1 MLRTYKVGGYR
12 FCVSMSDDSA
22 LWKGM
27 DNYNPFMVDSNAGL
41 CNAEISDLLFRL
53 DIDFSS
59 NGDDIVRDS
68 KHLAEFDDDTAYISL
83 MSGPDNQR
91 IFLISLNSAMK
102 EQGGILAVERNNQ
115 ECKLYL
121 GACNDYRHGL
131 FIVNNA
137 LMLLYALM
145 SSVKDTILIH
155 ASVVMAD
162 GYGFAFLGK
171 SGTGKSTH
179 TRLWLQNIPGTSLL
193 NDDNP
198 VVRIDSSGNPVIY
211 GSPWSGKTPCYKN
224 LAFPVGGMVRLYQA
238 SVNRFTVQKNVDAF
252 ITLYPGCSVISNDAL
267 LSDGLFDTLAQLAEK
282 VPVGIMECLPNKEAA
297 LLCCHELKHNTM
309 NKTQIQTI

>member
-1 MLRTYKVGGYR
+1 MLRTYKVGGHR

-27 DNYNPFMVDSNAGL
+27 DNYNPFMADGNV
-41 CNAEISDLLFRL
+41 CNAEIPDLLFRL

-59 NGDDIVRDS
+59 NGADIVRDS
-68 KHLAEFDDDTAYISL
+68 KHLAQFDDDTAYISL

-91 IFLISLNSAMK
+91 VFLISLNSAMK
-102 EQGGILAVERNNQ
+102 EQGGVLSIGRNNQ

-121 GACNDYRHGL
+121 GACDDYGHGL

-137 LMLLYALM
+137 LMLLYALT

-198 VVRIDSSGNPVIY
+198 VVRIDSSGTPVIY
-211 GSPWSGKTPCYKN
+211 GSPWSGKTPCYRN
-224 LAFPVGGMVRLYQA
+224 EEVPLRAVVRLSQA
-238 SVNRFTVQKNVDAF
+238 PRNLIRKLS
-252 ITLYPGCSVISNDAL
+252 GISAYVAL
-267 LSDGLFDTLAQLAEK
+267 APSASSMKWEKSMADGLHETFSKLVAT
-282 VPVGIMECLPNKEAA
+282 VGIYHLECLPDAEAS
-297 LLCCHELKHNTM
+297 LLCHETVK
-309 NKTQIQTI
+309 

>member
-1 MLRTYKVGGYR
+1 MLRTYKVGGHR

-121 GACNDYRHGL
+121 GACDDYGHGL

-137 LMLLYALM
+137 LMLLYALT

-211 GSPWSGKTPCYKN
+211 GSPWSGKTPCYRN
-224 LAFPVGGMVRLYQA
+224 EEVPLRAVVRLSQA
-238 SVNRFTVQKNVDAF
+238 PRNLIRKLS
-252 ITLYPGCSVISNDAL
+252 GISAYAAL
-267 LSDGLFDTLAQLAEK
+267 APSASSMKWEKSMADGLHETLSKL
-282 VPVGIMECLPNKEAA
+282 VSTVGIYHLECLPDAEAS
-297 LLCCHELKHNTM
+297 LLCHETVK
-309 NKTQIQTI
+309 

>member
-1 MLRTYKVGGYR
+1 MLRTYKVGGHR

-41 CNAEISDLLFRL
+41 CNAEIPDLLFRL
-53 DIDFSS
+53 DMDFSS
-59 NGDDIVRDS
+59 NGNDIVRDS

-91 IFLISLNSAMK
+91 LFLISLNSAMK
-102 EQGGILAVERNNQ
+102 EQGGILAVGCNNQ

-211 GSPWSGKTPCYKN
+211 GSPWSGKTPCYRN
-224 LAFPVGGMVRLYQA
+224 EEVPLRAVVRLSQA
-238 SVNRFTVQKNVDAF
+238 PRNLIRKLS
-252 ITLYPGCSVISNDAL
+252 GISAYAAL
-267 LSDGLFDTLAQLAEK
+267 APSASSMKWEKSMADGLHETLSKL
-282 VPVGIMECLPNKEAA
+282 VSTVGIYHLECLPDAEAS
-297 LLCCHELKHNTM
+297 LLCHETVK
-309 NKTQIQTI
+309 

>member
-1 MLRTYKVGGYR
+1 MLRTYKVGGHR
-12 FCVSMSDDSA
+12 FCVSMSDDSV

-41 CNAEISDLLFRL
+41 CNAEPPDLLFCL

-91 IFLISLNSAMK
+91 LFLISLNSAMK

-121 GACNDYRHGL
+121 GTCNDYRHGL

-211 GSPWSGKTPCYKN
+211 GSPWSGKTPCYRN
-224 LAFPVGGMVRLYQA
+224 EEVPLRAVVRLSQA
-238 SVNRFTVQKNVDAF
+238 PRNLIRKLS
-252 ITLYPGCSVISNDAL
+252 GISAYAAL
-267 LSDGLFDTLAQLAEK
+267 APSASSMKWEKSMADGLHETLSKL
-282 VPVGIMECLPNKEAA
+282 VSTVGIYHLECLPDAEAS
-297 LLCCHELKHNTM
+297 LLCHETVK
-309 NKTQIQTI
+309 

>member
-1 MLRTYKVGGYR
+1 MLRTYKVGGHR

-41 CNAEISDLLFRL
+41 CNAEIPDLLFRL

-91 IFLISLNSAMK
+91 NFLISLNSVMK
-102 EQGGILAVERNNQ
+102 EQGGILSVGCNNQ

-198 VVRIDSSGNPVIY
+198 VVRIDSSGTVLRGAARRHAIVMR
-211 GSPWSGKTPCYKN
+211 KC
-224 LAFPVGGMVRLYQA
+224 RL
-238 SVNRFTVQKNVDAF
+238 
-252 ITLYPGCSVISNDAL
+252 
-267 LSDGLFDTLAQLAEK
+267 
-282 VPVGIMECLPNKEAA
+282 
-297 LLCCHELKHNTM
+297 EL
-309 NKTQIQTI
+309 

>member
-198 VVRIDSSGNPVIY
+198 VVRIDSSGTPVIY
-211 GSPWSGKTPCYKN
+211 GSPWSGKTPCYRN
-224 LAFPVGGMVRLYQA
+224 EEVPLRAVVRLSQA
-238 SVNRFTVQKNVDAF
+238 PRNLIKKMS
-252 ITLYPGCSVISNDAL
+252 GISAYAAL
-267 LSDGLFDTLAQLAEK
+267 APSASSMKWEKSMADGLHETLSKL
-282 VPVGIMECLPNKEAA
+282 VSTVGIYHLECLPDAEAS
-297 LLCCHELKHNTM
+297 LLCHETVK
-309 NKTQIQTI
+309 

>member
-1 MLRTYKVGGYR
+1 MLRTYKVGGHR
-12 FCVSMSDDSA
+12 FCVSMSDVSA

-41 CNAEISDLLFRL
+41 CNAEIPDLLFRL

-59 NGDDIVRDS
+59 NGNDIVRDS
-68 KHLAEFDDDTAYISL
+68 MHLAEFDDDTAYISL

-91 IFLISLNSAMK
+91 LFLISLNSAMK
-102 EQGGILAVERNNQ
+102 EQGGILAVGRNNQ
-115 ECKLYL
+115 DCKLYL

-198 VVRIDSSGNPVIY
+198 VVRIDSSGTPVIY
-211 GSPWSGKTPCYKN
+211 GSPWSGKTPCYRN
-224 LAFPVGGMVRLYQA
+224 EEVPLRAVVRLSQA
-238 SVNRFTVQKNVDAF
+238 PRNLIRKLS
-252 ITLYPGCSVISNDAL
+252 GISAYAAL
-267 LSDGLFDTLAQLAEK
+267 APSASSMKWEKSMADGLHETLSKL
-282 VPVGIMECLPNKEAA
+282 VSTVGIYHLECLPDAEAS
-297 LLCCHELKHNTM
+297 LLCHETVK
-309 NKTQIQTI
+309 

>member
-1 MLRTYKVGGYR
+1 MLRIYKVGGHR

-27 DNYNPFMVDSNAGL
+27 DNYNPFMVDSSAGL
-41 CNAEISDLLFRL
+41 CNAEIPDLLFRL

-59 NGDDIVRDS
+59 NGNDIVRDS

-91 IFLISLNSAMK
+91 LFLISLNSAMK

-121 GACNDYRHGL
+121 GTCNDYRHGL

-198 VVRIDSSGNPVIY
+198 VVRIDSSGTPVIY
-211 GSPWSGKTPCYKN
+211 GSPWSGKTPCYRN
-224 LAFPVGGMVRLYQA
+224 EEVPLRAVVRLSQA
-238 SVNRFTVQKNVDAF
+238 PRNLIRKLSGISAYAALAPSASSMKWEKNMA
-252 ITLYPGCSVISNDAL
+252 
-267 LSDGLFDTLAQLAEK
+267 DGLHETLSKL
-282 VPVGIMECLPNKEAA
+282 VSTVGIYHLECLPDAEAS
-297 LLCCHELKHNTM
+297 LLCHETVK
-309 NKTQIQTI
+309 